1 MMATVEWVTDQ
12 CILEQKQTDEQLMES
27 AGNNKLPKWVLKDND
42 LTVRAQL
49 LIEGLSQVAAAF
61 EMHKTKEL
69 ALPLVMTATVA
80 PEALSKTYRKAI
92 VDLLN
97 SDSNDNVIGIDPDNN
112 TDRKIKSA
120 VASDN
125 SQPDANS
132 EEPQETRKL
141 GPTRKLLS
149 LVTTDELISNIRK
162 ALQNPRGTARLISS
176 LAEIRPFEAR
186 GCDYNPDSKAYCVTL
201 IDYQNAQRNHFAQ
214 TLFKDQCAAHGIA
227 IDRETRYSSD
237 MWLYRISLGS
247 KTAME
252 AVRNFEGVHCIEE
265 AIPIRNELGFIL
277 A

>member
-1 MMATVEWVTDQ
+1 
-12 CILEQKQTDEQLMES
+12 MES

-80 PEALSKTYRKAI
+80 PEALAKTYRKAI

-112 TDRKIKSA
+112 TDRKKKSA
-120 VASDN
+120 AASDN

-141 GPTRKLLS
+141 LS
-149 LVTTDELISNIRK
+149 LVTTDEIISNIRK
-162 ALQNPRGTARLISS
+162 ALQNPQGTARLISS
-176 LAEIRPFEAR
+176 LAEIRPFEAW
-186 GCDYNPDSKAYCVTL
+186 GCDYTPDNKAYCVTL
-201 IDYQNAQRNHFAQ
+201 IDYQNAQRNQLAQ
-214 TLFKDQCAAHGIA
+214 TLFKDQCAAHGIT

-237 MWLYRISLGS
+237 MRLYRIRLGS
-247 KTAME
+247 KTDME

-265 AIPIRNELGFIL
+265 AIPIRNEMGFIL